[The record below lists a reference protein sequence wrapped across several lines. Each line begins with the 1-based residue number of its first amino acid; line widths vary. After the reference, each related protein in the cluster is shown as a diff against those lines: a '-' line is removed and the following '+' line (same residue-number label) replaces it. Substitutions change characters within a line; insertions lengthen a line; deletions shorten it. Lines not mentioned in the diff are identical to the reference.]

1 MTTANQW
8 RLPRWQRFGSF
19 AEAEALARRRLP
31 QSLYRAVLAGRAG
44 RGVTA
49 RENIAAFDAVRFRPR
64 AAVYNVGRDLSTT
77 VLGEQLS
84 LPVILA
90 PVGHIRL
97 VHPDG
102 AIGAA
107 RAAAEFGTV
116 CIVSMVADHATPE
129 VRAVA
134 PTARLWQQLYLSH
147 GRETAIRSMGEG
159 KAAGATALVVT
170 VDCPVRHSDPV
181 DLRVSLDTALVYGTE
196 LIRRP
201 LWSLGLL
208 RDGKALAAA
217 RDAVGPHSGESA
229 TWDDLAW
236 IKETWDGPLVVKGIV
251 RGEDAKRAIDCG
263 ASAVVVSN
271 HGGLV
276 LDGAPATLT
285 VLPEVLQ
292 AVGSQADVLLDGGV
306 RQGTDVVKALALG
319 AKAVLIGRPYIAG
332 LAVGGAAGVHRMLEI
347 FQLEVD
353 RTLAMIGVQSVG
365 ELNETFVEL
374 PAGWSRV

>member
-31 QSLYRAVLAGRAG
+31 QSLYRAVLAGHAG

-49 RENIAAFDAVRFRPR
+49 RQNIAAFDVVRFRPR
-64 AAVYNVGRDLSTT
+64 AAVYNVSRDLSTT

-116 CIVSMVADHATPE
+116 SIVSMVADHATPE
-129 VRAVA
+129 VSAVA
-134 PTARLWQQLYLSH
+134 STARLWQQLYLSH
-147 GRETAIRSMGEG
+147 GRETAIRSMSEG

-201 LWSLGLL
+201 FWSLGLL

-217 RDAVGPHSGESA
+217 RDLVGPHSGESA

-276 LDGAPATLT
+276 LDGSPATLT

-353 RTLAMIGVQSVG
+353 RTLAMIGVESVG

-374 PAGWSRV
+374 PAGWSRA